1 MHRRLRFV
9 IVWAVAA
16 LVGGLGPAWA
26 QPLAPPPPASAT
38 SEPSPPSVSSE
49 PAPAGVTASVAPAV
63 FVVDPALPL
72 SALLQRA
79 GAAFSDSR
87 FDEAIAYLTVAYTRQ
102 PAPPILFNIG
112 QAHRKAG
119 HTQKALEF
127 YERFLRDHVRS
138 PLVPEAAAQADA
150 MRAKLA
156 AEQATVKKTEAEQ
169 LARELAE
176 HAEQAAQLHQAER
189 LQADAALRKEV
200 ARKELPVYKRKW
212 FWGLLGGLIGSGVI
226 AGVAVGLAVR
236 PPPEPM
242 GGLATQEVR
251 F

>member
-16 LVGGLGPAWA
+16 LLAGLGPAWA
-26 QPLAPPPPASAT
+26 QPVEPPPPSASSGPTPA
-38 SEPSPPSVSSE
+38 SSE
-49 PAPAGVTASVAPAV
+49 PPPAGFAASAAPAV

-79 GAAFSDSR
+79 GAAFADAR
-87 FDEAIAYLTVAYTRQ
+87 FDEAIAYLTVAYSRQ

-127 YERFLRDHVRS
+127 YERFLRDHARS

-176 HAEQAAQLHQAER
+176 HAEQAAQLHEAER

-212 FWGLLGGLIGSGVI
+212 FWGLLGGLVGAGVI
-226 AGVAVGLAVR
+226 AGVAVGLALR
-236 PPPEPM
+236 PPPEPT
-242 GGLATQEVR
+242 GDLATQEVR